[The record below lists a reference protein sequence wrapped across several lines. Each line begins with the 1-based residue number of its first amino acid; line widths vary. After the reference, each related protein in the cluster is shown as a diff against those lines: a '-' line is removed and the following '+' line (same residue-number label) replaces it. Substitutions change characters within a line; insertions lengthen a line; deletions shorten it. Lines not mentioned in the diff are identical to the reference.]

1 MINSNEKI
9 WRELRICVD
18 ANRKKIFAALMGKD
32 NQYDAKERQA
42 LAEKLRR
49 TALAGVTVSS
59 IAAVLCAL
67 SLPMVYN
74 YLQHVQSILQN
85 EVDFCKVS

>member
-1 MINSNEKI
+1 M
-9 WRELRICVD
+9 D